1 MSHRRE
7 FAQGLQND
15 EIVCD
20 DEIMQKWNFTLRV
33 CQEISTILPSKL
45 S

>member
-7 FAQGLQND
+7 FAQGLKND

-20 DEIMQKWNFTLRV
+20 DKIMQKWNFTSGFTRKFLRYYH
-33 CQEISTILPSKL
+33 EN
-45 S
+45 